1 MNTLTSDQGY
11 SGEDFFCVDLLST
24 AEGYRSGHSTI
35 DMLSD
40 DELLCIFDSYRRQL
54 DSDIWPWADLVH
66 VCRRWRRII
75 FGCPSYLKL
84 YLICKSKTD
93 VQAMPDIWP
102 VLPLI
107 FHANLD
113 DKDGDEDD
121 IIGALEH
128 RDRMAGI
135 HVRAFECS
143 QFTLEK
149 CVASMQ
155 EPFPVLTSLGFKGDD
170 SEEMTFVT
178 TDAFLGGSA
187 PLLQRIHLG
196 GIRFPGLPKLLSS
209 TSDLV
214 YLTLEDFPITG
225 EGHIPPDAMAACLSL
240 LTKLRYLTITFPLW
254 YPEDQLPPPP
264 THAVRVLP
272 ALTNL
277 LLEGPHE
284 YLEDLVGRIDAPV
297 LTSGKL
303 EFYHVPAFDTPRVPQ
318 FIHRTKMFEL
328 PCKEVQVQFRKRQEY
343 IFHRVDVHVTFL
355 SSISPGK
362 FYLSFPCSFIPALV
376 ETGLRAL
383 VATERIFAQ
392 WPSLVSHVEF
402 LELGDNC
409 CSEERWGVR
418 VAPHWLGFLPQFS
431 AVQTLHFSVVG
442 EVPLFAHMLG
452 GLEGERAT
460 KLLPALRTI
469 ELACP
474 ELRARAETLC
484 VLVPFLVA
492 REEAELPVIVN
503 VVPYRSANWRLSSV
517 ASSK

>member
-1 MNTLTSDQGY
+1 MNTFTSDQGY
-11 SGEDFFCVDLLST
+11 PGEDNFCADLLSA
-24 AEGYRSGHSTI
+24 AEGYLSGHSTI

-54 DSDIWPWADLVH
+54 DLDIWPWADLVH
-66 VCRRWRRII
+66 VCRRWRHII
-75 FGCPSYLKL
+75 FGYPSYLKL
-84 YLICKSKTD
+84 YLICKSKTN
-93 VQAMPDIWP
+93 VQAMLDIWP

-113 DKDGDEDD
+113 DKDAGEDD

-128 RDRMAGI
+128 RDRMDGI
-135 HVRAFECS
+135 HVRAFACS
-143 QFTLEK
+143 PFTLEK

-155 EPFPVLTSLGFKGDD
+155 EPFPVLTSLGFKGD
-170 SEEMTFVT
+170 EEMTFVT

-187 PLLQRIHLG
+187 PLLQRIYLG

-225 EGHIPPDAMAACLSL
+225 EGHIPPDAMTACLSL
-240 LTKLRYLTITFPLW
+240 LTKLRYLTITFSRSGW
-254 YPEDQLPPPP
+254 YTEGQLPPPS
-264 THAVRVLP
+264 THAVLP

-303 EFYHVPAFDTPRVPQ
+303 EFYNEPAFDTPRVPQ

-328 PCKEVQVQFRKRQEY
+328 PCKEVRVQFRKRLN
-343 IFHRVDVHVTFL
+343 HRVDVHASFL
-355 SSISPGK
+355 SSISPEK
-362 FYLSFPCSFIPALV
+362 FYLSFYCSIFPALV
-376 ETGLRAL
+376 EMGLHAL
-383 VATERIFAQ
+383 AAMERFFAQ
-392 WPSLVSHVEF
+392 WPPLVSHVEF

-409 CSEERWGVR
+409 SGERWGVR
-418 VAPHWLGFLPQFS
+418 VSWRRLGFLPRFP

-442 EVPLFAHMLG
+442 EVPTLPYMLW
-452 GLEGERAT
+452 GLEGERAA
-460 KLLPALRTI
+460 KVLPALHTI

-474 ELRARAETLC
+474 ELYARIETFG
-484 VLVPFLVA
+484 VLAPFLAA
-492 REEAELPVIVN
+492 RKEAELPVIVN
-503 VVPYRSANWRLSSV
+503 VVPLRLRS
-517 ASSK
+517 